1 MKKVFLPVVNKEDIN
16 TDIKEEPL
24 KATTR
29 LGRILPSK
37 FRLQQVGDSRGR
49 QYWGQ
54 SGQVSAWYLFCYQ
67 IPTWLGQ
74 SPSAE
79 RVRRIKRS
87 QMHIA
92 AGRYW
97 RESWPLSTA
106 YNKFL
111 SKSSFA
117 FCIKIL
123 DIFPVSTRDWSR
135 ATEISENH
143 LMSPIMVEVKG
154 KNLCY
159 MEISSLKSLRSLGQ
173 PWSIWRDIT
182 RFLFNILCQ
191 DYHPAFCQTE
201 PESSWHSIKI
211 VKTKAWPREQF
222 LLQMTTRKM
231 LGGVISKKRHFVF
244 ELKLRLD
251 SKPYFVFVI
260 QAMLAWF

>member
-143 LMSPIMVEVKG
+143 LMSLIMVEVIG
-154 KNLCY
+154 NLCY
-159 MEISSLKSLRSLGQ
+159 MEISPLKSPRSLGQ
-173 PWSIWRDIT
+173 PFPPWSTWRDIT
-182 RFLFNILCQ
+182 KFWFNILYQ
-191 DYHPAFCQTE
+191 DYHPAFCH
-201 PESSWHSIKI
+201 PWAICRWRWK
-211 VKTKAWPREQF
+211 
-222 LLQMTTRKM
+222 
-231 LGGVISKKRHFVF
+231 
-244 ELKLRLD
+244 
-251 SKPYFVFVI
+251 
-260 QAMLAWF
+260 